1 MSEVGH
7 YYWDLLVRDQG
18 GLDAFRELFGDE
30 TADYARALEEYYAAG
45 GNIRFWQCWA
55 APTA

>member
-1 MSEVGH
+1 MP
-7 YYWDLLVRDQG
+7 
-18 GLDAFRELFGDE
+18 FGDE